1 VVEFEKPALATTTVS
16 PNERTLASITRPNL
30 TLHSRRHMTAGVVR
44 SRSIARPLHVPQLPA
59 LEILEQQRQP
69 AIEYDSWISVWG
81 GGC

>member
-1 VVEFEKPALATTTVS
+1 
-16 PNERTLASITRPNL
+16 
-30 TLHSRRHMTAGVVR
+30 MTASVVR
-44 SRSIARPLHVPQLPA
+44 SRSIARPLHVRQLPA